1 MKSVAGVR
9 DALLVAAGTYDNSH
23 LSQLRSP
30 ARDALELASVL
41 EDQAIGGFSV
51 TQVIDKPHYEV
62 ASAIE
67 RFFQDR
73 SPGDLLLLH
82 LSCHGIKDIDGALY
96 FASVNTDPT
105 LPASTAIAS
114 DFLRS
119 QMLRSRAKSIVLLL
133 DCCYSGTFLAG
144 MKADTSVGVQEEL
157 SGHGRSVIT
166 ATSRTEYAWEGDN
179 LIDLD
184 PKPSRFTAAI
194 VQGLRTGDADLD
206 QDGKIAVD
214 QALRVCLPEVDA
226 RQGPANSQAMGRT
239 GIPGVHC
246 DGQACGATSG

>member
-30 ARDALELASVL
+30 ARDAHELASVL

-105 LPASTAIAS
+105 LPASHGNSVRLPSQPDAAIA
-114 DFLRS
+114 R
-119 QMLRSRAKSIVLLL
+119 QVHRATARLLL
-133 DCCYSGTFLAG
+133 
-144 MKADTSVGVQEEL
+144 
-157 SGHGRSVIT
+157 
-166 ATSRTEYAWEGDN
+166 
-179 LIDLD
+179 
-184 PKPSRFTAAI
+184 
-194 VQGLRTGDADLD
+194 
-206 QDGKIAVD
+206 
-214 QALRVCLPEVDA
+214 
-226 RQGPANSQAMGRT
+226 
-239 GIPGVHC
+239 
-246 DGQACGATSG
+246 